1 MTKITDFRLK
11 MRPVFSQLN
20 RTGRAYDVIGH
31 QKYGCSLSNIIN
43 DKQTRDPSVDGNRRL
58 RQPVPIYCLRFKT
71 G

>member
-11 MRPVFSQLN
+11 MQTVFPQLN

-43 DKQTRDPSVDGNRRL
+43 DNQTNE
-58 RQPVPIYCLRFKT
+58 I
-71 G
+71 